1 MAIKSSARCAPIS
14 KHWRGGSGLSRAIR
28 TLLFSS
34 LYPSAVR
41 PIHGIFVETR
51 LRELLKSGQVESK
64 VVAPVPW
71 FPFSS
76 ERFGE
81 YGRFAATPRAE
92 YRNGIEV
99 HHPRYFLP
107 PKIGM
112 NLAPYAMVMAALP
125 VIRRLMRQGFDFDLI
140 DAHYYYPDG
149 VAAGMIARKLGKPFV
164 VTARGTDL
172 NLIPQYPLPRRLIL
186 DTAARAAASIGVC
199 KALMDSLAELGG
211 DPVKLKVFR
220 NGVDL
225 ERFMP
230 EPRATARARLGLPAE
245 RRQLL
250 SVGHLVERKGH
261 HIAIEA
267 LPLLPADIDLNIV
280 GTGGERA
287 ALEAL
292 AARLDVTSRVQF
304 AGMIPQTELKWWY
317 SAADI
322 LLLCSSREGWAN
334 VLLEGMACGTPVVAT
349 NIWGT
354 PEVVS
359 TPDAGLL
366 MRERTA
372 PALAAAVLSL
382 FAAYPQRDKVRRH
395 AEGFSWEQT
404 TQDQVRLF
412 RAICGTE

>member
-1 MAIKSSARCAPIS
+1 MRP
-14 KHWRGGSGLSRAIR
+14 IR
-28 TLLFSS
+28 TLLFST
-34 LYPSAVR
+34 LYPSEIR

-51 LRELLKSGQVESK
+51 LRELLKSGEVESR

-71 FPFSS
+71 FPFKG
-76 ERFGE
+76 ERFGD
-81 YGRFAATPRAE
+81 YGKFAATPHVE
-92 YRNGIEV
+92 QRNGVEV

-107 PKIGM
+107 PRIGM
-112 NLAPYAMVMAALP
+112 NIAPTTLAMAALP
-125 VIRRLMRQGFDFDLI
+125 TIRRLMRDGFDFDLI

-149 VAAGMIARKLGKPFV
+149 VAAGIIARKLGKPFV

-186 DTAARAAASIGVC
+186 ETAQQASASIGVC
-199 KALMDSLAELGG
+199 KALMDTLVELGG
-211 DPVKLKVFR
+211 DAAKCNVFR

-225 ERFMP
+225 ERFRP
-230 EPRATARARLGLPAE
+230 EPRAAARQRLGLPTE

-250 SVGHLVERKGH
+250 SVGHLIERKGH

-267 LPLLPADIDLNIV
+267 LPLLPPDIDLTIV
-280 GTGGERA
+280 GTGPEQS
-287 ALEAL
+287 ALQAL
-292 AARLDVTSRVQF
+292 AMRLGVTPRVRF
-304 AGMIPQTELKWWY
+304 AGMIPQTEFKWWY

-354 PEVVS
+354 PDVVS

-366 MRERTA
+366 MRERAA
-372 PALAAAVLSL
+372 PALAESVQQL
-382 FAAYPQRDKVRRH
+382 FAAYPDREKVRRH
-395 AEGFSWEQT
+395 AEGFSWDQT
-404 TQDQVRLF
+404 TQDQLRLF
-412 RAICGTE
+412 REIMRLQE